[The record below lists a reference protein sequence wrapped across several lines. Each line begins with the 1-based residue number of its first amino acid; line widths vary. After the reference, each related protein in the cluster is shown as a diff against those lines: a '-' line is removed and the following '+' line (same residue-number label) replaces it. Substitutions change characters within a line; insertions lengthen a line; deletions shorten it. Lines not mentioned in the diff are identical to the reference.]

1 MDRRSFVIAST
12 VCGLT
17 TLVPVV
23 AVGGEPAQLTFK
35 ELYGK
40 RMVFSD
46 KVQALQDQEIIIE
59 GYMAPPLKAEADFF
73 IMTKMPLAVCPFCD
87 NEADWPADIL
97 FVRMRERQNFV
108 KFNRRIRVTGRL
120 EIGTETD
127 EGTGFVSR
135 LRLADA
141 AYEIV

>member
-1 MDRRSFVIAST
+1 MDRRSFVFAST
-12 VCGLT
+12 ACGLT
-17 TLVPVV
+17 TLVRVTVV
-23 AVGGEPAQLTFK
+23 GAEPAQLTFM

-46 KVQALQDQEIIIE
+46 KVQTLQDQEVIIE

-127 EGTGFVSR
+127 GGTGFVSR

>member
-1 MDRRSFVIAST
+1 MNRRRFVIAGT
-12 VCGLT
+12 ACALLPLT
-17 TLVPVV
+17 PGIAL
-23 AVGGEPAQLTFK
+23 AGDPAPLTFK

-46 KVQALQDQEIIIE
+46 KVLALEEQEVIIE

-97 FVRMRERQNFV
+97 FVRMSERQSFV
-108 KFNRRIRVTGRL
+108 KFNRRIRVVGRL
-120 EIGTETD
+120 EVGTEVD
-127 EGTGFVSR
+127 EETGFVSR
-135 LRLADA
+135 MRITDA
-141 AYEIV
+141 VFEVV